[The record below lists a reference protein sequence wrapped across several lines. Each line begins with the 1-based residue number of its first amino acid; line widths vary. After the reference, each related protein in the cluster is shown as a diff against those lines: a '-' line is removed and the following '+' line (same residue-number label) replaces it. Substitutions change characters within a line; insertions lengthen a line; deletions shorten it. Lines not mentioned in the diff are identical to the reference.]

1 MSRGRTT
8 SELAALALAVFAAA
22 CSDPVPAHGETSSTS
37 SSTGGGGS
45 SGSAGSSS
53 GVGTSETS
61 TGAADSGSSGE
72 TGDGPGPE
80 AAPLCAG
87 GLPLQYERT
96 DVGDPVDADAL
107 ALATTQYLDLLDEVR
122 YFALARERVHGWP
135 QSDPQGR
142 YWFGT
147 WWSGVTVVKQDGMVT
162 YRHEDHGA
170 DNNGLRTGPLLEGV
184 CYAAALWQRP
194 EDLALARTMARGM
207 VAWIRAME
215 RMPDDPDGP
224 MLCRAFY
231 PEPITATDDGRTIAI
246 DYALNRPGV
255 DADPSEY
262 VHVPANP
269 DWGDVWIKNK
279 RSKDDI
285 GHMLRAIAQS
295 SACMS
300 LDSEPELA
308 ADFAELRARYSAWS
322 RRVEDDGWR
331 IATLDK
337 DGARWL
343 PDDLL
348 AYFVDAE
355 CTSKLAI
362 RLLGRFDAG
371 ELDCG
376 NGIGPLDP
384 AIIAA
389 NDHNGNILRS
399 FHEAAANNALLAGQT
414 ALAQQLVD
422 GIVVRLDQAVDG
434 FEGVGDPVPHLGEA
448 DLVDM
453 LAHAAALGVPLT
465 SREVRWLHARIATAL
480 ASCADPGL
488 QPMLHVFD
496 AATPDGEYGF
506 EPGGSG
512 INFVSLAALLG
523 TCASPCANPSGR
535 PVLDCDMVAARV
547 PAE

>member
-1 MSRGRTT
+1 MQ
-8 SELAALALAVFAAA
+8 LAVLALGSWA
-22 CSDPVPAHGETSSTS
+22 CGDSPPPVGEGGTTSSTGGASS
-37 SSTGGGGS
+37 SSTGAGS
-45 SGSAGSSS
+45 SGGGGTTGDTT
-53 GVGTSETS
+53 GV
-61 TGAADSGSSGE
+61 ADSGSSGE
-72 TGDGPGPE
+72 TGEGPGPE

-87 GLPLQYERT
+87 GLPLSYERA
-96 DVGDPVDADAL
+96 DVGDPLDADAL
-107 ALATTQYLDLLDEVR
+107 ALATTHYLDLLDQVR

-135 QSDPQGR
+135 QSDPEGR
-142 YWFGT
+142 YWFGS
-147 WWSGVTVVKQDGMVT
+147 WWSGVTVVKQGGAVT

-194 EDLALARTMARGM
+194 ADLALARTMARGM

-231 PEPITATDDGRTIAI
+231 PESITSTDDGRTIAI
-246 DYALNRPGV
+246 DYSLNRPGV

-262 VHVPANP
+262 VHVPSNP
-269 DWGDVWIKNK
+269 AWGDVWIKNK

-285 GHMLRAIAQS
+285 GHMLRAVAQT

-300 LDSEPELA
+300 LESEPELA
-308 ADFAELRARYSAWS
+308 ADFAELRARYAAWS

-355 CTSKLAI
+355 CTAKLAI

-399 FHEAAANNALLAGQT
+399 FHEAAANNALLSGQN
-414 ALAQQLVD
+414 ALAQQLID

-465 SREVRWLHARIATAL
+465 SREVRWLHARIETAL
-480 ASCADPGL
+480 ASYADPAL

-496 AATPDGEYGF
+496 RATPDGEYGF

-535 PVLDCDMVAARV
+535 PVLDCDMVAARA